1 MEPEKIH
8 RCCMKHCWDGNQTHF
23 AQTQIRSRPSATL
36 MENFIPEEW
45 SIDGITMASKVG
57 HLECMKLLFNYYKVK
72 PQSKSR
78 LIEFCSYSNIEC
90 YKWILEA
97 GTGDPETFKCNEGS
111 MSLTDKINQL
121 TYSIYGKNI
130 ECFKYIYEK
139 IISEHKYVDKFYRQK
154 FGLQHMDISDWQLEY
169 IRKDY
174 SDIFCDIDELKWI
187 DSELDTLDI
196 FTDSINSYTY
206 SICFRFPR
214 IQEFII
220 NSYDI
225 IDKECL
231 TNVYKL
237 YKEIC
242 LVMKEKA
249 IEVLKEETKISL
261 DIIDYVIKEYL

>member
-1 MEPEKIH
+1 
-8 RCCMKHCWDGNQTHF
+8 MKHCWEGNQNHF
-23 AQTQIRSRPSATL
+23 VQTTIRTRPSATL

-45 SIDGITMASKVG
+45 SVDAITMASKVG
-57 HLECMKLLFNYYKVK
+57 HLECMKLLYNYYKVK
-72 PQSKSR
+72 PQCMFR
-78 LIEFCSYSNIEC
+78 LKEICSYSNIEC
-90 YKWILEA
+90 YKWVL
-97 GTGDPETFKCNEGS
+97 ETFKCNEGS
-111 MSLTDKINQL
+111 VSFTDKINQL

-139 IISEHKYVDKFYRQK
+139 IILEHKYVDNIYRQK
-154 FGLQHMDISDWQLEY
+154 FGLQHMDIFDWQLEY

-174 SDIFCDIDELKWI
+174 PNVFCDIDELKWI
-187 DSELDTLDI
+187 DSELDMLDI

-206 SICFRFPR
+206 AICFRFPR

-261 DIIDYVIKEYL
+261 DIIEYVIKGYL